1 MDLSKSAI
9 NKKYDQLMS
18 QLKSGD
24 LSQKQ
29 FKTAAD
35 RLYKLYHSDANKAQR
50 AKDAK
55 PAVKKT
61 TKATSST
68 QQAKKPAKPTSKVRK
83 TAEAQA
89 LERRRS
95 RMTSEAKALDTK
107 RARRVL
113 NRPATGAMANQ
124 VDKNNA
130 KKALNKAGKPKK
142 TGRASMPY
150 AGKFPGEPDK
160 EEKKK
165 KPRNLGKGSFR
176 NLYK

>member
-55 PAVKKT
+55 PAAKKT

-68 QQAKKPAKPTSKVRK
+68 QQAKKPAPKKPAAKKPAAKKPTTGKSKVFK
-83 TAEAQA
+83 SMYAPNKMVGKDVKN
-89 LERRRS
+89 RS
-95 RMTSEAKALDTK
+95 
-107 RARRVL
+107 
-113 NRPATGAMANQ
+113 
-124 VDKNNA
+124 
-130 KKALNKAGKPKK
+130 
-142 TGRASMPY
+142 SMPY

-176 NLYK
+176 NFYK